1 MGMHEWSYKND
12 YAPLERRLMPH
23 VSLKERFK
31 KLNIEVE
38 LGFTPEQAAQ
48 EAQRCLNC
56 DMQTVFEAKLCIECD
71 ACIDIC
77 PVDCLTITHG
87 GEEADLRHALARAA
101 DRADAAAVRVGAAA
115 ADRARDGQGREP
127 VRALRPVR
135 RALSRR
141 RPGTCRSQPFNGR
154 TPPMGGRSCQSQKLK
169 TA

>member
-31 KLNIEVE
+31 KINIEVE

-56 DMQTVFEAKLCIECD
+56 DVQTVFEAKLCIECD

-77 PVDCLTITHG
+77 PVDCLTITAG
-87 GEEADLRHALARAA
+87 GRGAGAARAA
-101 DRADAAAVRVGAAA
+101 ARAGARADAAAVHLGAAA

-135 RALSRR
+135 RALSDGGLGHAEIDRSLAAGRR
-141 RPGTCRSQPFNGR
+141 
-154 TPPMGGRSCQSQKLK
+154 
-169 TA
+169 